1 MKNLFAFS
9 AVFLFL
15 LSCTSNQKQEQ
26 EVVVAKVIDIESTS
40 DKRTAIN
47 FTEFKDIL
55 LLKPDT
61 VNNDAR
67 LMDALKKRCSSR
79 DYAEENL
86 SLEQISNLLWAG
98 YGVNRVDG
106 RRTTATI
113 YARYPIIVYAVF
125 PTGIY
130 LYDAEINTL
139 QAIVEGDFRM
149 AIGEHDFIRT
159 APLNL
164 LLVANMNKYIDFSF
178 IPENVLTTYAMA
190 DAAFISQNV
199 SLYCAAADLATMVRV
214 AEIDESK
221 LLQLL
226 KLDNK
231 THHVLLTQTVGYKSK
246 S

>member
-1 MKNLFAFS
+1 MKKLLAFS
-9 AVFLFL
+9 VVFMFL

-26 EVVVAKVIDIESTS
+26 EAVVAKVNVESTP

-55 LLKPDT
+55 LLIPDT

-86 SLEQISNLLWAG
+86 SLEQVSNLLWIG

-106 RRTTATI
+106 RRTAPSI

-139 QAIVEGDFRM
+139 QAIVEGDFRT
-149 AIGEHDFIRT
+149 AVGEHEFIRT

-164 LLVANMNKYIDFSF
+164 LLVANMNKYVDFSF

-199 SLYCAAADLATMVRV
+199 YLYCAAADLATMVRV
-214 AEIDESK
+214 AEIDESN

-231 THHVLLTQTVGYKSK
+231 THQVLLTQTVGYKSK